1 MKTAKAIIEWY
12 DTYEPELHG
21 LESLQRARQ
30 RLSVYCVG
38 IAEQIR
44 ELEALHKAAY
54 HERKI
59 GESEAFLSEDGTG
72 VERTAKS
79 VNKDL
84 RLAEAQYEGEL
95 KGLKIML
102 DTYFKVLDSMA
113 SQINVL
119 NKH

>member
-1 MKTAKAIIEWY
+1 MKTAKAIIDWY
-12 DTYEPELHG
+12 DTYEPETHG
-21 LESLQRARQ
+21 LEPLQRARQ

-44 ELEALHKAAY
+44 ELEALHKVAY

-59 GESEAFLSEDGTG
+59 AESEAFLSEDGTNA
-72 VERTAKS
+72 ERTAKS
-79 VNKDL
+79 VNKDH
-84 RLAEAQYEGEL
+84 RLAEANYEGEL

-119 NKH
+119 NR

>member
-1 MKTAKAIIEWY
+1 MKTAKAIIDWY
-12 DTYEPELHG
+12 DTYEPEKHG
-21 LESLQRARQ
+21 LDPLQKARQ

-38 IAEQIR
+38 IADQIR
-44 ELEALHKAAY
+44 RLEGFHKVSY

-59 GESEAFLSEDGTG
+59 AEAEGFLDGDGTNA
-72 VERTAKS
+72 ERTAQS
-79 VNKDL
+79 INKDL
-84 RLAEAQYEGEL
+84 RLAEAHYEGEL

-119 NKH
+119 NR